1 MKGGLQDNGRA
12 PNELLASGTSEAV
25 TGSKS
30 LLPSSESDSFN
41 ARHGSWKSVDDTSP
55 GLSRVHTNHSN
66 TSPISR
72 QHSNHLIPQAF
83 PEPNS
88 VNSSYFSIQPPS
100 TTISSR
106 SSQKSF
112 LDPTSGSFVASGA
125 FDSSDISRT
134 SRHNSDEENRYVQRK
149 IAFEGTDAGFSMQP
163 ARPSFNNNNNTHLSG
178 YNSSAASR
186 SGSIPPSRGDAEYAM
201 NSTRARGDI
210 TNNQYLRN
218 NASNTST
225 APHRPNLSAQ
235 APPYLIP
242 TGPSKQKYA
251 AQLSPT
257 QLNHLMGDFDK
268 LNVGQENQQPGFA
281 AQREALNG
289 NSLQVMSGFPQDFVP
304 SGNDVWNS
312 RDDGGYQGHQDQFS
326 PAGSGSGS
334 LMSQSNNHRAVALAT
349 RYSHSPSNSDA
360 RHSHHHS
367 PFYSNGGTPPP
378 YQQRGP
384 ARGGYNNNVSTAVLD
399 RRLRGLQQEQQGYMI
414 PPPNFVQFRNQY
426 QHVTPYEFYP
436 RNGLPVNQLHSY
448 YPVPPAPNLLTAPNV
463 PRGPARDHDVDQS
476 QLMREFK
483 DTMNKPNKRINE
495 LKDIYHHIVEFS
507 GDQYGARF
515 IQRELETA
523 NSDEKDQVYREL
535 MTNTVQLMTDVF
547 GNYVIQKFF
556 EHGNQSQ
563 KRGLANQ
570 MKSHVVV
577 LSCQMYGC
585 RVVQKALEHILT
597 DQQAQ
602 LIGELQHNVLKCVKD
617 QNGNHVVQKA
627 FERIPAEHIQFIIN
641 SFTGHVQELAT
652 HQYGCRVIQRMLE
665 YCEEHTR
672 TAVLQEVHASAASLI
687 VDQYGN
693 YVMQH
698 IIEHG
703 REEDRGRTIALVTS
717 QLVNFSKHKFAS
729 NVVEDSIQSG
739 SKEERQR
746 IVATMT
752 AVNDKGQSPLQ
763 ILITDQYGNYVIQ
776 KLLKVLKG
784 SEWDDFVELTKAQ
797 LALLKR
803 FSYGKQIA
811 AIEKLIYCAPCP
823 PQMADGRIP
832 PPTIDTSV
840 GPTPP
845 LSTGAAQSP
854 QSGSQ
859 PSTHASSIEGPHTSR
874 KSSGSNVVS
883 VLTPTST

>member
-1 MKGGLQDNGRA
+1 MKSGLQDNGRVQ
-12 PNELLASGTSEAV
+12 NELLASGTSEAV

-41 ARHGSWKSVDDTSP
+41 TRHGSWNSVDGTSP
-55 GLSRVHTNHSN
+55 GLSRVNTNQST

-72 QHSNHLIPQAF
+72 QHSNQLIPQAF
-83 PEPNS
+83 PEPSS
-88 VNSSYFSIQPPS
+88 VNSSYFSMPQPS
-100 TTISSR
+100 TTLSSR

-125 FDSSDISRT
+125 FDSNYISRT
-134 SRHNSDEENRYVQRK
+134 SRHDSEEENRYAQRK

-163 ARPSFNNNNNTHLSG
+163 TRPSFNNNNNNVSG

-186 SGSIPPSRGDAEYAM
+186 SGSIPPSRGDAEYTM
-201 NSTRARGDI
+201 NSTRPRGDM
-210 TNNQYLRN
+210 TNNHYLRN
-218 NASNTST
+218 NTSNTST
-225 APHRPNLSAQ
+225 TPHRPHVSAQ
-235 APPYLIP
+235 PPPYSVP
-242 TGPSKQKYA
+242 TGPSRQKYA
-251 AQLSPT
+251 GPLSPT
-257 QLNHLMGDFDK
+257 QLNHFMGDFDK
-268 LNVGQENQQPGFA
+268 LNVGLENQPLGFA
-281 AQREALNG
+281 GQRDAPNG
-289 NSLQVMSGFPQDFVP
+289 NSLQFMNGFPQDFVP
-304 SGNDVWNS
+304 NGNDVWKS
-312 RDDGGYQGHQDQFS
+312 RDDDGYQGHPDQFS
-326 PAGSGSGS
+326 PVGSGSGS
-334 LMSQSNNHRAVALAT
+334 MMSQPNNNRAMALAT

-367 PFYSNGGTPPP
+367 PFYSNAGTPPL

-384 ARGGYNNNVSTAVLD
+384 ARGGYNSSVSTAVLE
-399 RRLRGLQQEQQGYMI
+399 RRLRGLQQEQQGYMV

-426 QHVTPYEFYP
+426 PHLNPYDFYP
-436 RNGLPVNQLHSY
+436 RSGLPMNQLHSY
-448 YPVPPAPNLLTAPNV
+448 YPMPPAPNLLTAPNV

-602 LIGELQHNVLKCVKD
+602 LIGELQHSVLKCVKD

-672 TAVLQEVHASAASLI
+672 AAVLQEVHASAASLI

-703 REEDRGRTIALVTS
+703 LDEDRARTIALVTS

-746 IVATMT
+746 IVAALTT
-752 AVNDKGQSPLQ
+752 DEKGQNPLQ

-784 SEWDDFVELTKAQ
+784 SEWDEFVEVTKAQ

-811 AIEKLIYCAPCP
+811 AIEKLIYCAPFP
-823 PQMADGRIP
+823 PQMVDGRIP

-859 PSTHASSIEGPHTSR
+859 PSTHASSIEGLNTSR
-874 KSSGSNVVS
+874 KSSGSNVVG